1 MNITITTI
9 DAKCE
14 NYYNET
20 GNQDRYI
27 VVDEKN
33 VLVDGY
39 IMYLVLKSHDVE
51 YCDAKRLTLRKH
63 KYTNRQRE
71 KYGRIIP
78 PEKVLTY
85 KEKSTVYIYGNETD
99 ENCDHIFISSNEVE
113 KYRNDM
119 IAYTERVN
127 YCSFAT
133 KQQILDNDFY
143 IINPTG
149 YYELKLKTK
158 GMDVHLVTIMVNVPF
173 SELRKRAKKRGD
185 FSTWEANYKKESEEF
200 TIFEKSNLIDYFVL
214 NDGNIEESIKK
225 MENIIKK
232 DKSKRG
238 VTTDE
243 N

>member
-1 MNITITTI
+1 M
-9 DAKCE
+9 K
-14 NYYNET
+14 
-20 GNQDRYI
+20 
-27 VVDEKN
+27 
-33 VLVDGY
+33 
-39 IMYLVLKSHDVE
+39 VLKS
-51 YCDAKRLTLRKH
+51 
-63 KYTNRQRE
+63 YTTRQRRE
-71 KYGRIIP
+71 
-78 PEKVLTY
+78 
-85 KEKSTVYIYGNETD
+85 NETD

-200 TIFEKSNLIDYFVL
+200 KIFEKSNLIDYFVL